1 MPVRFRL
8 KSVRTACLAGAAAL
22 VLTAAAACSSGSSGG
37 TAANGSPSTL
47 KTNTTIAVA
56 PPKAGGSLTVLE
68 GKGFS
73 GDWPLGLD
81 PATNTTGS
89 ADQDYYNAVFGQL
102 FELGANGKLIYDLAT
117 GYQYSNGNKTVTV
130 DLRPGV
136 KFSDG
141 SPLTASVVAW
151 NWTRDLE
158 SPCTCSPATSWQ
170 VAHTNPKVDTSPPA
184 AGVIKVLNPTTI
196 QVNLTA
202 PDGAFINQ
210 MFDTI
215 PNWIISETSFKKMG
229 EAAFAKLPVGAGPFI
244 MVSDSYSNQITMKK
258 NPGYWQKGLPY
269 LDGLTFKSVSG
280 DEAAYEAML
289 SGEGQVYIDM
299 STPQLLSESASHFD
313 VLNQLGTSPYDLQ
326 LNTAS
331 APFNNIKARQAIYA
345 MTNFAP
351 ILQNIFK
358 NQYPVTEGFTG
369 PGGICYEPT
378 VPGYQG
384 YNPTLAKKLVQES
397 GLNKVTINLGT
408 ISSSPVASE
417 TTQALSQEWAQ
428 FGVKTTLHVYP
439 LNGLIQAFT
448 AGGGKAWQAMIQTA
462 GAYDPSSG
470 VGVGFRFMSTSPFSG
485 VHDPALDK
493 LLDQAV
499 STSNLS
505 SRCSYYDQ
513 AAAYIA
519 KNFYGPFY
527 FAFAPANISVKG
539 VAGPGLTT
547 PLPAVAV
554 APATL
559 WEDVYYN
566 PSGS

>member
-1 MPVRFRL
+1 
-8 KSVRTACLAGAAAL
+8 
-22 VLTAAAACSSGSSGG
+22 
-37 TAANGSPSTL
+37 
-47 KTNTTIAVA
+47 
-56 PPKAGGSLTVLE
+56 
-68 GKGFS
+68 
-73 GDWPLGLD
+73 
-81 PATNTTGS
+81 
-89 ADQDYYNAVFGQL
+89 
-102 FELGANGKLIYDLAT
+102 
-117 GYQYSNGNKTVTV
+117 
-130 DLRPGV
+130 
-136 KFSDG
+136 
-141 SPLTASVVAW
+141 
-151 NWTRDLE
+151 
-158 SPCTCSPATSWQ
+158 
-170 VAHTNPKVDTSPPA
+170 
-184 AGVIKVLNPTTI
+184 
-196 QVNLTA
+196 
-202 PDGAFINQ
+202 
-210 MFDTI
+210 
-215 PNWIISETSFKKMG
+215 
-229 EAAFAKLPVGAGPFI
+229 
-244 MVSDSYSNQITMKK
+244 
-258 NPGYWQKGLPY
+258 
-269 LDGLTFKSVSG
+269 
-280 DEAAYEAML
+280 
-289 SGEGQVYIDM
+289 
-299 STPQLLSESASHFD
+299 
-313 VLNQLGTSPYDLQ
+313 
-326 LNTAS
+326 
-331 APFNNIKARQAIYA
+331 

-369 PGGICYEPT
+369 PGGICYEPN

-384 YNPTLAKKLVQES
+384 YNPTLAKQLVQQS

-417 TTQALSQEWAQ
+417 TTQALSQEWAA

-448 AGGGKAWQAMIQTA
+448 AGGGKQWQSMIQTA

-493 LLDQAV
+493 LLNQAV

-505 SRCSYYDQ
+505 SRCSYYNQ

-539 VAGPGLTT
+539 VAGPGLTS

>member
-1 MPVRFRL
+1 M
-8 KSVRTACLAGAAAL
+8 SVRAACLAGAAAL

-37 TAANGSPSTL
+37 GTASPSVQ
-47 KTNTTIAVA
+47 KTNTSIAVA

-81 PATNTTGS
+81 PATNTEGS
-89 ADQDYYNAVFGQL
+89 ASQDFDNAVFGQL
-102 FELGANGKLIYDLAT
+102 FELGDNGKLIYDLAT
-117 GYQYSNGNKTVTV
+117 GYQFSNNNKTITV

-141 SPLTASVVAW
+141 SALTASVVEW
-151 NWTRDLE
+151 NWIRDLA
-158 SPCTCSPATSWQ
+158 SPCTCSPATAWQ
-170 VAHTNPKVDTSPPA
+170 VAHTNPKVPTSPLKP
-184 AGVIKVLNPTTI
+184 GVIKVINATTI
-196 QVNLTA
+196 QLNLLVA
-202 PDGAFINQ
+202 DGAFINQ
-210 MFDTI
+210 MYDTI
-215 PNWIISETSFKKMG
+215 PNWIISEQSFNRMG
-229 EAAFAKLPVGAGPFI
+229 EKAFAQTPVGAGPFTI
-244 MVSDSYSNQITMKK
+244 TSDSYSNEIVMKK
-258 NPGYWQKGLPY
+258 NPTYWQASQGLPY
-269 LDGLTFKSVSG
+269 LDNLTFKSVSG

-299 STPQLLSESASHFD
+299 STPQLLNESAQHFD

-326 LNTAS
+326 LNTAV
-331 APFNNIKARQAIYA
+331 APFNNPKAREAIYA
-345 MTNFAP
+345 MTNFTP

-358 NQYPVTEGFTG
+358 NQYPVVQGFTG
-369 PGGICYEPT
+369 PGGICYEPK

-384 YNPTLAKKLVQES
+384 YNPTLAKQLVQES
-397 GLNKVTINLGT
+397 GLNKATIQFGT

-417 TTQALSQEWAQ
+417 TTEALSQEWAQ
-428 FGVKTTLHVYP
+428 FGVKTTLHTYP
-439 LNGLIQAFT
+439 LAGLIQAFT
-448 AGGGKAWQAMIQTA
+448 ANTGKSWQAMIQTA

-493 LLDQAV
+493 I
-499 STSNLS
+499 LS
-505 SRCSYYDQ
+505 SAVAPSDLSQRCQLYNQ

-519 KNFYGPFY
+519 KNYYGPFY

-559 WEDVYYN
+559 WENVYYN
-566 PSGS
+566 PSS